1 LNKRRKRA
9 KIIASAL
16 RLFSKQGFYKTTMR
30 DIADTLG
37 ISEGTLYNH
46 SPSKM
51 SLATAAISHVTG
63 KMAIDLRYIN
73 GKSIPA
79 TEKIR
84 EFVRSY
90 FGFIQKNP
98 EMVEYFFRVYLS
110 NRELFCDEEDCGF
123 SLARDYIDEVERLV
137 SFGIKSGEYKERD
150 FCVSFA
156 LIAGILGA
164 MTFLNGEQAL
174 SQDLDAYHEEI
185 TEALYRGLSG

>member
-1 LNKRRKRA
+1 
-9 KIIASAL
+9 
-16 RLFSKQGFYKTTMR
+16 MR

-46 SPSKM
+46 FPSKM

-110 NRELFCDEEDCGF
+110 NREIFCDEEDCGF
-123 SLARDYIDEVERLV
+123 SLAKDFIEELERLIDDGV
-137 SFGIKSGEYKERD
+137 RSND
-150 FCVSFA
+150 FTQRNFF
-156 LIAGILGA
+156 IAFSSVMGILGSI
-164 MTFLNGEQAL
+164 TFLYGEGEL
-174 SQDLDAYHEEI
+174 ERPLEEHCEEVAMAI
-185 TEALYRGLSG
+185 CRTLR

>member
-46 SPSKM
+46 FPSKM

-90 FGFIQKNP
+90 FGFIQKNH

-110 NRELFCDEEDCGF
+110 NREIFCDEEDCGF
-123 SLARDYIDEVERLV
+123 SLAKDFIEELERLIDDGV
-137 SFGIKSGEYKERD
+137 RSND
-150 FCVSFA
+150 FTQRNFF
-156 LIAGILGA
+156 IAFSSVMGILGSI
-164 MTFLNGEQAL
+164 TFLYGEGEL
-174 SQDLDAYHEEI
+174 ERPLEEHCEEVAMAI
-185 TEALYRGLSG
+185 CRTLR

>member
-1 LNKRRKRA
+1 MNKRRKRA

-46 SPSKM
+46 FPSKM

-110 NRELFCDEEDCGF
+110 NREIFCDEEDCGF
-123 SLARDYIDEVERLV
+123 SLAKEFIDEIERLV
-137 SFGIKSGEYKERD
+137 DEGVKKGEFKERN
-150 FCVSFA
+150 FYVAFSLVS
-156 LIAGILGA
+156 GILGA
-164 MTFLNGEQAL
+164 MTFLSGENVLEEDLNIYCEDITNTIYKAL
-174 SQDLDAYHEEI
+174 SC
-185 TEALYRGLSG
+185 

>member
-1 LNKRRKRA
+1 MNKRRKRA

-46 SPSKM
+46 FPSKM

-110 NRELFCDEEDCGF
+110 NREIFCDEEDCGF
-123 SLARDYIDEVERLV
+123 SLAKDFIEELERLIDDGV
-137 SFGIKSGEYKERD
+137 RSND
-150 FCVSFA
+150 FTQRNFF
-156 LIAGILGA
+156 IAFSSVMGILGSI
-164 MTFLNGEQAL
+164 TFLYGEGEL
-174 SQDLDAYHEEI
+174 ERPLEEHCEEVAMAI
-185 TEALYRGLSG
+185 CRTLR

>member
-46 SPSKM
+46 FPSKM

-110 NRELFCDEEDCGF
+110 NREIFCDEEDCGF
-123 SLARDYIDEVERLV
+123 SLAKDFIEELERLIDDGV
-137 SFGIKSGEYKERD
+137 RSND
-150 FCVSFA
+150 FTQRNFF
-156 LIAGILGA
+156 IAFSSVMGILGSI
-164 MTFLNGEQAL
+164 TFLYGEGEL
-174 SQDLDAYHEEI
+174 ERPLEEHCEEVAMAI
-185 TEALYRGLSG
+185 CRTLR